1 MLDDTATSILRI
13 LQENGRTSTA
23 EIGRRL
29 DLAQST
35 VYERIREM
43 ERRGVI
49 EGYTVRLFPRSVGL
63 DLVAFV
69 LVRTAGRRQAIA
81 TGHRLAAIPQVQ
93 EVHHVAGEDCLLVKV
108 RARDTEAL
116 WRLFNE
122 SFEKIETIGTTRTTI
137 VLETVKESSEL
148 DLGEDR

>member
-1 MLDDTATSILRI
+1 MLDETDLNILRI
-13 LQENGRTSTA
+13 LQDNGRTSTA

-35 VYERIREM
+35 IYERIRDL
-43 ERRGVI
+43 ERQGVI
-49 EGYTVRLFPRSVGL
+49 RGYTARLSPHSVGL

-69 LVRTAGRRQAIA
+69 LVRTAGRGQAVE
-81 TGHRLAAIPQVQ
+81 TGCRLAEIDEVQ

-108 RARDTEAL
+108 RVRDTDAL

-122 SFEKIETIGTTRTTI
+122 RFESIETIGTTRTTI
-137 VLETVKESSEL
+137 VLETVKESAEL
-148 DLGEDR
+148 GLG